1 VSFERWSAGGDREL
15 VSGALRTVRRAG
27 VWWAAGI
34 VAFIVVNLAFWPSL
48 ESSAA
53 LDSFDEMESL
63 LEAFGAQ
70 NIATPEG
77 YVDGQIFAL
86 LLPLLLSALAITIM
100 SGLTAGDEN
109 AGRLELLCALP
120 VGRRRL
126 WFSRWAAAA
135 LVLTSIAVIAGLAT
149 VVSLPVFSLTEVS
162 VVRVVVATLGCLLL
176 GAFHGSV
183 TYLAASLGATRGGA
197 AGVGVL
203 VLVVGYLMSFVLP
216 LAEPMGWARSWSP
229 WYWAIGEQPITNGI
243 DAWRLLLV
251 SGLALLLVV
260 VGTVS
265 IDRRDIRTA

>member
-1 VSFERWSAGGDREL
+1 MSEL
-15 VSGALRTVRRAG
+15 VSGALRTVRRSG
-27 VWWAAGI
+27 LWWAVGI

-77 YVDGQIFAL
+77 YVDGQVFAL
-86 LLPLLLSALAITIM
+86 LLPLLFSALAITVM

-109 AGRLELLCALP
+109 AGRLELLHALP

-126 WFSRWAAAA
+126 WLSRWTAAA
-135 LVLTSIAVIAGLAT
+135 LMMTAIAVIAAIAT
-149 VVSLPVFSLTEVS
+149 VVSLPLFSLTDVS
-162 VVRVVVATLGCLLL
+162 IPRVLIATFGCLLL

-183 TYLAASLGATRGGA
+183 AYLAAGLGAARALAAGA
-197 AGVGVL
+197 AVI

-216 LAEPMGWARSWSP
+216 LADRLTWARSWSP
-229 WYWAIGEQPITNGI
+229 WYWAIGEQPVTNGI
-243 DAWRLLLV
+243 DLWRLLLV
-251 SGLALLLVV
+251 SALTFTLVV
-260 VGTVS
+260 LGTAA